1 MTPTP
6 PPPARRHVIPLF
18 PDRPAAGWRLPAR
31 IPETFLPLVIRVRA
45 IRLPP
50 EVATIGREAAG
61 KGFNFLA
68 PAILLAAGASVLA
81 LLAGNIA
88 VAAGRD
94 TLNPAAA
101 AATTG
106 AWTFIA
112 TTGGALLKRGLY
124 LARTRWT

>member
-6 PPPARRHVIPLF
+6 PPSARRHVIPLF
-18 PDRPAAGWRLPAR
+18 PDQPAAGWRLRAR
-31 IPETFLPLVIRVRA
+31 IPETLLPLVIRVRG
-45 IRLPP
+45 IRISPD
-50 EVATIGREAAG
+50 VATMGREAAG

-68 PAILLAAGASVLA
+68 PAILLAAGAAVLA

-106 AWTFIA
+106 AWTFLA
-112 TTGGALLKRGLY
+112 TTGAALLKRGLY
-124 LARTRWT
+124 LARSRWN